1 MEIKCQ
7 GHEKSKRGKLF
18 ISPLPLK
25 RMKKRVPGRSAKRN
39 VLRVHKK
46 KRSLEKKALKLHK
59 IHKSLEKAR
68 KYQKAARLTT
78 KYEDIRIPAGIKNFD
93 KIVEGGFEKNSVN
106 LVVGGSG
113 SGKTIF
119 AVQFLVEGINKEEH
133 VLYITFEENK
143 KEFYANMGRFG
154 WDLERYE
161 KDGKFFFLEYSP
173 EKVMTMLEEGG
184 GAIESIVVKNK
195 IQRIVID
202 SITSFALLFN
212 EELAKREAA
221 LVLFDMIRKWNCT
234 SLLTLQEEP
243 TNRSTGYSVS
253 LEFEADSII
262 LLYFTKIK
270 GERKRFVEVLKMRGT
285 KHSTKTYPLE
295 ITENGVVVGTDHLR
309 ALNLE

>member
-1 MEIKCQ
+1 MAESKKDQ
-7 GHEKSKRGKLF
+7 DEEK
-18 ISPLPLK
+18 
-25 RMKKRVPGRSAKRN
+25 
-39 VLRVHKK
+39 
-46 KRSLEKKALKLHK
+46 EKKSS
-59 IHKSLEKAR
+59 KSSDSKKDEDEDKEK
-68 KYQKAARLTT
+68 KQQKASRLTRRAGS
-78 KYEDIRIPAGIKNFD
+78 DRIVSGIKNFD
-93 KIVEGGFEKNSVN
+93 SLVEGGFEKNSVN

-119 AVQFLVEGINKEEH
+119 AVQFLVEGIKSGEN

-143 KEFYANMGRFG
+143 KEFYANMSRFD
-154 WDLERYE
+154 WDLEKYE
-161 KDGKFFFLEYSP
+161 KESKFFFLEYSP

-184 GAIESIVVKNK
+184 GAIEAIVIKNK
-195 IQRIVID
+195 IGRIVID

-212 EELAKREAA
+212 EELDKREAA

-243 TNRSTGYSVS
+243 TNRNEGYSVS

-270 GERKRFVEVLKMRGT
+270 GERKRFIEVLKMRGT

-295 ITENGVVVGTDHLR
+295 ITEDGVELGTDSLK
-309 ALNLE
+309 EFI

>member
-1 MEIKCQ
+1 MKRKKREKK
-7 GHEKSKRGKLF
+7 EKSLGQILLRKHYREH
-18 ISPLPLK
+18 
-25 RMKKRVPGRSAKRN
+25 RNKKI
-39 VLRVHKK
+39 L
-46 KRSLEKKALKLHK
+46 
-59 IHKSLEKAR
+59 
-68 KYQKAARLTT
+68 KAARILSNEKDT
-78 KYEDIRIPAGIKNFD
+78 RIPTGIKNFD
-93 KIVEGGFEKNSVN
+93 HIIEGGFEKNSVN
-106 LVVGGSG
+106 LIVGGSG

-119 AVQFLVEGINKEEH
+119 AVQFLIEGINRGEN

-143 KEFYANMGRFG
+143 KEFYANMSRFG
-154 WDLERYE
+154 WDLEKNE

-243 TNRSTGYSVS
+243 SNRTTGYSVS
-253 LEFEADSII
+253 LEFESDSII
-262 LLYFTKIK
+262 LLYFIK
-270 GERKRFVEVLKMRGT
+270 VRGERRRFIEVLKMRGT
-285 KHSTKTYPLE
+285 KHSTRTYPLS
-295 ITENGVVVGTDHLR
+295 ITDKGVVLGTGHLR
-309 ALNLE
+309 AADLG

>member
-1 MEIKCQ
+1 
-7 GHEKSKRGKLF
+7 
-18 ISPLPLK
+18 
-25 RMKKRVPGRSAKRN
+25 MKKRASGSLKNKALK
-39 VLRVHKK
+39 LHKK
-46 KRSLEKKALKLHK
+46 KVPRKSPEKKALKLHK

-68 KYQKAARLTT
+68 KYQKATRLTAR
-78 KYEDIRIPAGIKNFD
+78 YEDVRIPTGVKNFD
-93 KIVEGGFEKNSVN
+93 KIIEGGFEKNSVN

-119 AVQFLVEGINKEEH
+119 AVQFLVEGIEKGEH

-143 KEFYANMGRFG
+143 KEFYANMERFG
-154 WDLERYE
+154 WDLEKYE

-243 TNRSTGYSVS
+243 TSRSTGYSVS

-270 GERKRFVEVLKMRGT
+270 GERKRFIEVLKMRGT

-295 ITENGVVVGTDHLR
+295 ITEKGVMIGTDHLKYVPMDV
-309 ALNLE
+309 

>member
-1 MEIKCQ
+1 MR
-7 GHEKSKRGKLF
+7 KRAARKKLRAGKKHQ
-18 ISPLPLK
+18 K
-25 RMKKRVPGRSAKRN
+25 RRLAESRATNDKKRKQ
-39 VLRVHKK
+39 
-46 KRSLEKKALKLHK
+46 
-59 IHKSLEKAR
+59 
-68 KYQKAARLTT
+68 QKAERLTSR
-78 KYEDIRIPAGIKNFD
+78 KEDVRIPSGIRNFD
-93 KIVEGGFEKNSVN
+93 KIIEHGFEKNSVN

-119 AVQFLVEGINKEEH
+119 AVQFLVEGINRGEN

-143 KEFYANMGRFG
+143 KEFYSNMKRFG
-154 WDLERYE
+154 WDLGRDE
-161 KDGKFFFLEYSP
+161 KEGKFFFLEYSP

-184 GAIESIVVKNK
+184 GAIEAIVIKNN

-243 TNRSTGYSVS
+243 SNRSEGYSVS

-262 LLYFTKIK
+262 LLYFTKIR
-270 GERKRFVEVLKMRGT
+270 GERKRFIEVLKMRGT
-285 KHSTKTYPLE
+285 KHSTKTYPLA
-295 ITENGVVVGTDHLR
+295 ITEQGVVIGTTMLKKADIQL
-309 ALNLE
+309 

>member
-1 MEIKCQ
+1 MEKMI
-7 GHEKSKRGKLF
+7 
-18 ISPLPLK
+18 
-25 RMKKRVPGRSAKRN
+25 
-39 VLRVHKK
+39 
-46 KRSLEKKALKLHK
+46 EKKIAEKMATAETPIK
-59 IHKSLEKAR
+59 AKKQEKAER
-68 KYQKAARLTT
+68 ILSGRVS
-78 KYEDIRIPAGIKNFD
+78 RIPSGIANFD
-93 KIVEGGFEKNSVN
+93 AIIEKGFEKNSVN
-106 LVVGGSG
+106 LIVGGSG

-119 AVQFLVEGINKEEH
+119 AVQFLVEGIKNGEN

-143 KEFYANMGRFG
+143 REFYSNMQRFS
-154 WDLERYE
+154 WDLEKYE
-161 KDGKFFFLEYSP
+161 KENKFSFLEYSP

-243 TNRSTGYSVS
+243 SNRADGYSVS

-270 GERKRFVEVLKMRGT
+270 SERKRFVEVLKMRGT
-285 KHSTKTYPLE
+285 KHSTKTFPLD
-295 ITENGVVVGTDHLR
+295 ITDKGVMIGKSPFSNIDVR
-309 ALNLE
+309 

>member
-1 MEIKCQ
+1 MK
-7 GHEKSKRGKLF
+7 
-18 ISPLPLK
+18 
-25 RMKKRVPGRSAKRN
+25 KKRVS
-39 VLRVHKK
+39 K
-46 KRSLEKKALKLHK
+46 KRPEKTALILRK
-59 IHKSLEKAR
+59 IHKHLEKAR
-68 KYQKAARLTT
+68 KYRKATRLTT
-78 KYEDIRIPAGIKNFD
+78 KYEDIRIPTGIKNFD
-93 KIVEGGFEKNSVN
+93 RIIEGGVEKNSVN

-119 AVQFLVEGINKEEH
+119 AVQFLFEGIEKGEH

-143 KEFYANMGRFG
+143 KEFYANMIRFG
-154 WDLERYE
+154 WDLAKYE
-161 KDGKFFFLEYSP
+161 KEGKFFFLEYSP

-234 SLLTLQEEP
+234 SFLTLQEEP
-243 TNRSTGYSVS
+243 SNRSTGYSIS

-262 LLYFTKIK
+262 LLYFTRVK

-295 ITENGVVVGTDHLR
+295 ITEQGIVVGTGHLHT
-309 ALNLE
+309 LNLE

>member
-1 MEIKCQ
+1 
-7 GHEKSKRGKLF
+7 
-18 ISPLPLK
+18 
-25 RMKKRVPGRSAKRN
+25 MKKRASRGPR
-39 VLRVHKK
+39 
-46 KRSLEKKALKLHK
+46 EKALALHH
-59 IHKSLEKAR
+59 IHKNLEKAR
-68 KYQKAARLTT
+68 KYHKALRLTK
-78 KYEDIRIPAGIKNFD
+78 KYEDIRIPSGIKNFD
-93 KIVEGGFEKNSVN
+93 KIIEGGFENNSVN

-119 AVQFLVEGINKEEH
+119 AVQFLVEGIEKGEH

-143 KEFYANMGRFG
+143 KEFYANMERFG

-161 KDGKFFFLEYSP
+161 KDDKFFFLEYSP

-243 TNRSTGYSVS
+243 SSRSTGYSVS

-262 LLYFTKIK
+262 LLYFTKVK
-270 GERKRFVEVLKMRGT
+270 GERRRFVEVLKMRGT
-285 KHSTKTYPLE
+285 KHSTKTYPME
-295 ITENGVVVGTDHLR
+295 INEKGVMIGTDHLK
-309 ALNLE
+309 AVPVDV

>member
-1 MEIKCQ
+1 MDKKRALKKKMEIDI
-7 GHEKSKRGKLF
+7 EKN
-18 ISPLPLK
+18 ISEDKIQKYLK
-25 RMKKRVPGRSAKRN
+25 AHR
-39 VLRVHKK
+39 
-46 KRSLEKKALKLHK
+46 
-59 IHKSLEKAR
+59 I
-68 KYQKAARLTT
+68 TT
-78 KYEDIRIPAGIKNFD
+78 RDIDIRIPSGITNFD

-106 LVVGGSG
+106 LIVGGSG

-119 AVQFLVEGINKEEH
+119 AVQFLVEGIKHNEN

-143 KEFYANMGRFG
+143 KEFYANMRRFG
-154 WDLERYE
+154 WNLENYE
-161 KDGKFFFLEYSP
+161 RDGNFFFLEYSP

-184 GAIESIVVKNK
+184 GAIEAIVTKNK
-195 IQRIVID
+195 IVRIVID

-243 TNRSTGYSVS
+243 SNRNEGYSVS

-262 LLYFTKIK
+262 LLYFSRIK

-285 KHSTKTYPLE
+285 KHSTKTYPLM
-295 ITENGVVVGTDHLR
+295 ITDDGVSVGTGVLKQTI
-309 ALNLE
+309 

>member
-1 MEIKCQ
+1 MR
-7 GHEKSKRGKLF
+7 KRASRK
-18 ISPLPLK
+18 ISPL
-25 RMKKRVPGRSAKRN
+25 
-39 VLRVHKK
+39 KK
-46 KRSLEKKALKLHK
+46 KKLGKSGKQNDDKKKK
-59 IHKSLEKAR
+59 Q
-68 KYQKAARLTT
+68 QKAERLTS
-78 KYEDIRIPAGIKNFD
+78 KEEDIRIPSGIKNFD
-93 KIVEGGFEKNSVN
+93 KIIEHGFEKNSVN

-119 AVQFLVEGINKEEH
+119 AVQFLVEGINSGEN

-143 KEFYANMGRFG
+143 KEFYSNMKRFG
-154 WDLERYE
+154 WDLGRNE
-161 KDGKFFFLEYSP
+161 KEGKFFFLEYSP

-184 GAIESIVVKNK
+184 GAIESIVVKSN

-243 TNRSTGYSVS
+243 SNRSEGYSVS

-262 LLYFTKIK
+262 LLYFTKIR
-270 GERKRFVEVLKMRGT
+270 GERKRFIEVLKMRGT

-295 ITENGVVVGTDHLR
+295 ITEHGVIIGTTMLKKADIQ
-309 ALNLE
+309 